1 MKIPIAA
8 SLSFVMPLALTP
20 RYEASG
26 YVPPLAGKHD
36 AWLVSLPAT
45 YLLNGEGMIV
55 LAFID
60 VLPQAL

>member
-26 YVPPLAGKHD
+26 YVPP
-36 AWLVSLPAT
+36 
-45 YLLNGEGMIV
+45 
-55 LAFID
+55 
-60 VLPQAL
+60 